1 MPVYVYR
8 AKGPDGKES
17 KGEITAKNEMEAKTQ
32 LIRQRLTVLS
42 LEPKKE
48 GSKTLSGIAAVFK
61 PKVNQQALT
70 VFSRQF
76 ATMINAGLSLVRAL
90 DILAEQSEDKLLKAA
105 IAEVKKDV
113 EGGKSLSAALSKH
126 RHIFSDLYISMVKAG
141 EIGGMLDEVLDRL
154 ANFME
159 KDFQLKK
166 KVQSAMTYPAM
177 ILVLAIGIVIFL
189 VTYILPT
196 FVNLFKE
203 MDVKLP
209 LLTQVLITV
218 VEALKNPVV
227 VVGLIV
233 LLIFG
238 GIGLSVYYQTPV
250 GRKQID
256 LIKLNI
262 PVFGLLNKKVAV
274 SRFARTLG
282 TLLSSGVSLMAS
294 LEIVSQVSGNAVIGS
309 AIDSVRSRLREGEN
323 LSGPLSE
330 TGIFPP
336 MVTQMIAVGEETGN
350 LDTMLNKIA
359 DFYDTEVEYTLSSL
373 TSLIEP
379 IMIVGMGG
387 VVGFIVLAVF
397 MPLYQ
402 LITASF

>member
-1 MPVYVYR
+1 MPTYVY
-8 AKGPDGKES
+8 KVKTTDGKE
-17 KGEITAKNEMEAKTQ
+17 KYGEIVAKNEIDAKTQ
-32 LIRQRLTVLS
+32 LIKQNFKIIS
-42 LEPKKE
+42 IQE
-48 GSKTLSGIAAVFK
+48 KTSSTTAAKLGALFK

-70 VFSRQF
+70 IFSRQF

-90 DILAEQSEDKLLKAA
+90 DILAEQTEDKILKSA
-105 IAEVKKDV
+105 IADVKKEV
-113 EGGKSLSAALSKH
+113 EGGKALSAALAKH

-166 KVQSAMTYPAM
+166 KVQSAMTYPAI

-196 FVNLFKE
+196 FVSLFKE
-203 MDVKLP
+203 MDVNLP
-209 LLTQVLITV
+209 IITQILINI
-218 VEALKNPVV
+218 VEALRRPEIVIS
-227 VVGLIV
+227 LII
-233 LLIFG
+233 LTIIAIFG
-238 GIGLSVYYQTPV
+238 LNAYYQTSV
-250 GRKQID
+250 GKRQID
-256 LIKLNI
+256 LIMLNI
-262 PVFGLLNKKVAV
+262 PVFGLLNKKVAI
-274 SRFARTLG
+274 SRFTRTLG
-282 TLLSSGVSLMAS
+282 TLLSSGVSLMAA
-294 LEIVSQVSGNAVIGS
+294 LEIVSQVAGNAVLS
-309 AIDSVRSRLREGEN
+309 TAIDGVRTKLREGEN
-323 LSGPLSE
+323 LSGPLTE

-359 DFYDTEVEYTLSSL
+359 DFYDTEVEYTLASL

-387 VVGFIVLAVF
+387 MVGFIVLAVF

>member
-1 MPVYVYR
+1 
-8 AKGPDGKES
+8 
-17 KGEITAKNEMEAKTQ
+17 
-32 LIRQRLTVLS
+32 
-42 LEPKKE
+42 
-48 GSKTLSGIAAVFK
+48 
-61 PKVNQQALT
+61 
-70 VFSRQF
+70 
-76 ATMINAGLSLVRAL
+76 MINAGLSLVRAL
-90 DILAEQSEDKLLKAA
+90 DILAEQTEDKLLKAA
-105 IAEVKKDV
+105 ITEVKKDV

-203 MDVKLP
+203 MEVNLP

-218 VEALKNPVV
+218 VEALKNPVI

-294 LEIVSQVSGNAVIGS
+294 LEIVSQVSGNAVIAS

-387 VVGFIVLAVF
+387 IVGFIVLAVF

>member
-1 MPVYVYR
+1 MPTYIYR
-8 AKGPDGKES
+8 VKTSDGKE
-17 KGEITAKNEMEAKTQ
+17 KQGEIVAKNEIDARTQ
-32 LIRQRLTVLS
+32 LIKQRFQIIS
-42 LEPKKE
+42 LQPKTE
-48 GSKTLSGIAAVFK
+48 ATTLAKIKVAFR
-61 PKVNQQALT
+61 PKVSQQALT

-90 DILAEQSEDKLLKAA
+90 DILAEQTEDRILKQA
-105 IAEVKKDV
+105 IMDIKKEV
-113 EGGKSLSAALSKH
+113 EGGKALSAALAKH
-126 RHIFSDLYISMVKAG
+126 RNVFSDLYISMVKAG
-141 EIGGMLDEVLDRL
+141 EIGGMLDEVLERL

-166 KVQSAMTYPAM
+166 KVQSAMTYPAI
-177 ILVLAIGIVIFL
+177 ILFLAIGIVIFL

-203 MDVKLP
+203 MEVQLP
-209 LLTQVLITV
+209 FITQILITV
-218 VEALKNPVV
+218 VEGLRRIEVV
-227 VVGLIV
+227 VTLLV
-233 LLIFG
+233 LLIVG
-238 GIGLSVYYQTPV
+238 IIGLNFYYQTSA
-250 GRKQID
+250 GKRTID
-256 LIKLNI
+256 LILLNI
-262 PVFGLLNKKVAV
+262 PIFGILNKKVAI
-274 SRFARTLG
+274 SRFSRTLG
-282 TLLSSGVSLMAS
+282 TLLSSGVSLLAS
-294 LEIVSQVSGNAVIGS
+294 LEIVSQVAGNAVIS
-309 AIDSVRSRLREGEN
+309 NAIDGVRSKLREGEN

-373 TSLIEP
+373 TSLLEP

-387 VVGFIVLAVF
+387 IVGFIVLAVF
-397 MPLYQ
+397 LPLYQ

>member
-1 MPVYVYR
+1 MPTFVYR
-8 AKGPDGKES
+8 VKTPDGKD
-17 KGEITAKNEMEAKTQ
+17 KQGEIVAKNETDAKTQ
-32 LIRQRLTVLS
+32 LIRQNYKIISLQVKSEASTV
-42 LEPKKE
+42 KKI
-48 GSKTLSGIAAVFK
+48 GALFK
-61 PKVNQQALT
+61 PKVNQQSLT
-70 VFSRQF
+70 IFSRQF

-90 DILAEQSEDKLLKAA
+90 DILAEQTEDKILKAA
-105 IAEVKKDV
+105 ISDVKKEV
-113 EGGKSLSAALSKH
+113 EGGKALSAALYKH

-154 ANFME
+154 AGFME

-166 KVQSAMTYPAM
+166 KVQSAMTYPAI

-196 FVNLFKE
+196 FVNLFRE

-209 LLTQVLITV
+209 FITQILITV
-218 VEALKNPVV
+218 VEALRQPLIVV
-227 VVGLIV
+227 SLIV
-233 LLIFG
+233 LFIVAVFG
-238 GIGLSVYYQTPV
+238 INLYYQTPV
-250 GRKQID
+250 GKRQID
-256 LIKLNI
+256 LIMLNI
-262 PVFGLLNKKVAV
+262 PVFGLLNKKVAI

-282 TLLSSGVSLMAS
+282 TLLSSGVALMAA
-294 LEIVSQVSGNAVIGS
+294 LEIVSQVAGNAVLS
-309 AIDSVRSRLREGEN
+309 TAIDNVRTKLREGEN
-323 LSGPLSE
+323 LSGPLTE
-330 TGIFPP
+330 AGIFPP

-387 VVGFIVLAVF
+387 MVGFIVLAVF
-397 MPLYQ
+397 LPLYQ

>member
-1 MPVYVYR
+1 MPVYIYR
-8 AKGPDGKES
+8 VKTPEGKE
-17 KGEITAKNEMEAKTQ
+17 KQGEISAKDERDARTQ
-32 LIRQRLTVLS
+32 LIRQKFIVVSLKLKSEENIVSRL
-42 LEPKKE
+42 
-48 GSKTLSGIAAVFK
+48 GAVFK

-70 VFSRQF
+70 IFSRQF

-90 DILAEQSEDKLLKAA
+90 DILAEQTEDKLLKAA
-105 IAEVKKDV
+105 IADVKKEV
-113 EGGKSLSAALSKH
+113 EGGKSLSAAMAKH
-126 RHIFSDLYISMVKAG
+126 KHIFSDLYISMVKAG

-166 KVQSAMTYPAM
+166 KVQSAMTYPAI

-203 MDVKLP
+203 MDVTLP
-209 LLTQVLITV
+209 AITKILITV
-218 VEALKNPVV
+218 VEALRKPEVV
-227 VVGLIV
+227 L
-233 LLIFG
+233 LLIFLAIVG
-238 GIGLSVYYQTPV
+238 SIGLNVYYQTPV
-250 GRKQID
+250 GKKQID
-256 LIKLNI
+256 LIMLNV
-262 PVFGLLNKKVAV
+262 PVFGLLNKKVAI

-282 TLLSSGVSLMAS
+282 TLLSSGVALMAA
-294 LEIVSQVSGNAVIGS
+294 LEIVSQVAGNAVISS
-309 AIDSVRSRLREGEN
+309 ALDNVRTKLREGEN
-323 LSGPLSE
+323 LSTPLTE
-330 TGIFPP
+330 IGIFPP

-387 VVGFIVLAVF
+387 MVGFIVLAVF
-397 MPLYQ
+397 LPLYQ